1 MRSKDS
7 LGSDFVFACTLL
19 VVIITIIVPLH
30 FPIKIASVSKYVLY
44 RPTVRSVR
52 SNTQSYIYIYCH
64 IYYIYIYTVRLLV

>member
-30 FPIKIASVSKYVLY
+30 FPIKIAS
-44 RPTVRSVR
+44 SV
-52 SNTQSYIYIYCH
+52 NM
-64 IYYIYIYTVRLLV
+64 YYIGLL